1 MPRGREMLL
10 SYGITHHA
18 KVRNTST
25 RGLTSSCT
33 ALRPRRTT
41 ASWSHSY
48 PKTACPPTPPKASW
62 PTSSSPQHCPAP
74 HLPLP
79 TPSQA
84 EGANK
89 KPSHDSVPPA
99 SGGRHCGGPAA
110 AMLPHAR
117 PDCTPRHPATAHSI
131 RHSHPSPNL
140 PQFSWDPSSAVD
152 NSTPSTSLAC
162 LQLAF
167 SLLTIF

>member
-1 MPRGREMLL
+1 MLL
-10 SYGITHHA
+10 SYGIPHHA
-18 KVRNTST
+18 KVRNTSS
-25 RGLTSSCT
+25 RGLTSSRT
-33 ALRPRRTT
+33 ALCPRKTA

-48 PKTACPPTPPKASW
+48 PKTACPPEASW

-79 TPSQA
+79 TRSQA

-99 SGGRHCGGPAA
+99 SGGPHCGGPAA
-110 AMLPHAR
+110 AMPAHAG
-117 PDCTPRHPATAHSI
+117 PDCTPRHPATARSIEHS
-131 RHSHPSPNL
+131 RPSPNL
-140 PQFSWDPSSAVD
+140 PQFSWDPSAVD

-162 LQLAF
+162 FQLAF